1 MDIISA
7 KGGVFMVEQDTIKLL
22 RECDSGV
29 KMGVSAIDEVM
40 DHVKSQDL
48 RNILRKSMTENE
60 TMKNELQSILVD
72 YHDEGKDPNAMAQ
85 GMSWFKTNMKLSM
98 SDNDSTVAD
107 LITDG
112 CNMGIKSLSRYLNKY
127 SAADERSKDMAKRL
141 IGAEERLAA
150 DVRPF
155 L

>member
-1 MDIISA
+1 
-7 KGGVFMVEQDTIKLL
+7 MVEQDTIKLL

-48 RNILRKSMTENE
+48 RNILQKSMTENE
-60 TMKNELQSILVD
+60 SMKNELQSILVD

-141 IGAEERLAA
+141 ISAEERLAA